1 MIHMKKLLSEHKLM
15 IRPSGDELAMNHL
28 QERDDHLV
36 NHALESMATVM
47 QDKMSEHDR
56 VAALVHMED
65 MLQFMMLRDQLRE
78 FKSQRQ
84 ADIREK
90 MRYVDHVRE
99 EINLVIAKQAHLQES
114 KLKLKERIS
123 RHFLMAG
130 LLWFPLMPILLGVSL
145 MMGATFAPAFLVG
158 ILALGMT
165 VVMGEK
171 IVHDYQ
177 RKEALRE
184 KIDQIGSERSRLI
197 RMYMQYRHEIKSL
210 IEDQSYY
217 IEKYG
222 RRITRGKD
230 YFH

>member
-1 MIHMKKLLSEHKLM
+1 MKMKKMLSEHKIM
-15 IRPSGDELAMNHL
+15 IRPSHIDAAVEEVKA
-28 QERDDHLV
+28 RDDQLMDHVLD
-36 NHALESMATVM
+36 NMATEIQHKVT
-47 QDKMSEHDR
+47 DHDR
-56 VAALVHMED
+56 ASALLHMED
-65 MLQFMMLRDQLRE
+65 MLQFMMLRNQLRE
-78 FKSQRQ
+78 FKSQREEN
-84 ADIREK
+84 IREK
-90 MRYVDHVRE
+90 LRYTDHIRE
-99 EINLVIAKQAHLQES
+99 DINRVISKQTHLKE
-114 KLKLKERIS
+114 KKAKLKERIS

-130 LLWFPLMPILLGVSL
+130 LLWFPVMPVLLGLSL

-184 KIDQIGSERSRLI
+184 DIEKVCSERSKLI
-197 RMYMQYRHEIKSL
+197 RMYMQYRHEVKSL

-222 RRITRGKD
+222 HRVSRNKD